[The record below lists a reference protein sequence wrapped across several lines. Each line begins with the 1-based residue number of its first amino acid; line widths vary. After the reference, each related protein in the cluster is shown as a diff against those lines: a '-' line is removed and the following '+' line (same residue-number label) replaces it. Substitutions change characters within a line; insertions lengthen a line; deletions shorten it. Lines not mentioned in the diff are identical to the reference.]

1 MPSYFRSFFG
11 GSSTPTS
18 SGTSKSHSRSRS
30 AQPAVNI
37 YAPLGNSGS
46 SSNIQRSYSY
56 SASRSATPSPLR
68 YTTGSDTR
76 TAYGY
81 GKRGEGAIPAEHRSH
96 PLRRAC
102 YKSREPA
109 NYGTYTPSAAYVT
122 PPSSRSNS
130 SSSLFGLSSVPVSS
144 SSDAGH
150 YGRRADSRPSLKQNQ
165 TWHPG
170 SSVGSTS
177 SYGSVRGHSPSPS
190 LPYSRPGT
198 PAMHMHPL
206 LTHTRLHRAPLTYD
220 VTFTPSART
229 VLDRATHSAI
239 PSHTLAQPATEPP
252 MSAGSRLVLRSHKFP
267 WPVVVNASA
276 HAGTASPGPHFTI
289 GTTKRSRTGSGGAI
303 TNLDVLYAVH
313 TTLMTPVTPEE
324 WEALGH
330 GSKAQQR
337 VACAYEQ
344 RCTRMGGGWEGGVRR
359 VDWLGG
365 KTRLVGVEVDKSSGG
380 GAGKLVFAKA

>member
-102 YKSREPA
+102 YKSREPGMFSKPHIDMVPESLIIECTLILLNQCSAA

-130 SSSLFGLSSVPVSS
+130 SSSLFGVSSVPVSS

-177 SYGSVRGHSPSPS
+177 SCKCPIFVI
-190 LPYSRPGT
+190 LN
-198 PAMHMHPL
+198 
-206 LTHTRLHRAPLTYD
+206 
-220 VTFTPSART
+220 F
-229 VLDRATHSAI
+229 
-239 PSHTLAQPATEPP
+239 
-252 MSAGSRLVLRSHKFP
+252 
-267 WPVVVNASA
+267 
-276 HAGTASPGPHFTI
+276 
-289 GTTKRSRTGSGGAI
+289 
-303 TNLDVLYAVH
+303 
-313 TTLMTPVTPEE
+313 
-324 WEALGH
+324 
-330 GSKAQQR
+330 
-337 VACAYEQ
+337 
-344 RCTRMGGGWEGGVRR
+344 
-359 VDWLGG
+359 
-365 KTRLVGVEVDKSSGG
+365 
-380 GAGKLVFAKA
+380 